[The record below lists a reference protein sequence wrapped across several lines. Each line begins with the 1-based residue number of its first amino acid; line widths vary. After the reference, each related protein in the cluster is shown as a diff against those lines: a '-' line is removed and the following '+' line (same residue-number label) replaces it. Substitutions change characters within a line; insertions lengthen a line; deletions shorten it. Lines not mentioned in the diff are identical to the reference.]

1 MRNTY
6 LVIVAGMI
14 LMLFSSELFAQAVVK
29 SGKPKKV
36 LMVGGG
42 SSHDYQRWYKNEDT
56 KFLDSFDHLE
66 VQYTEN
72 TDSIAHYLKS
82 TDLLILVNNQEIAA
96 PSKVAIEKFIQKGK
110 PMIMMHAA
118 VWYNWN
124 DWPKY
129 NFEYVGG
136 GSKSHEKVQE
146 FKNLVVNNG
155 HAITKNVSP
164 QFNFQ
169 DELYRHEPDP
179 AGKGIDVLVIGESL
193 ETGKVYPAVFTVNHP
208 KSRLVGITQG
218 HDQHSHLNKDYK
230 AILINSVNW
239 ALKL

>member
-1 MRNTY
+1 
-6 LVIVAGMI
+6 
-14 LMLFSSELFAQAVVK
+14 
-29 SGKPKKV
+29 
-36 LMVGGG
+36 
-42 SSHDYQRWYKNEDT
+42 
-56 KFLDSFDHLE
+56 LDSFDHLE

-72 TDSIAHYLKS
+72 TDSIAHYLKR

-124 DWPKY
+124 GWPKY
-129 NFEYVGG
+129 NFEFVGG
-136 GSKSHEKVQE
+136 CSKSHEKVQE